1 MMDGYQRVIAIMVF
15 KFCDRKVKSRAR
27 VTSVTE
33 VLPQELYKPMN
44 KKFKKKESPCEF
56 FI

>member
-1 MMDGYQRVIAIMVF
+1 MVDGYQRVIAIMVF
-15 KFCDRKVKSRAR
+15 MFCDRKVKSRAR
-27 VTSVTE
+27 VTSVNE